1 MSTDNDIY
9 ECECWD
15 PRNKWET
22 QDVFNHMEEALD
34 LMFQCFKVNPEEQ
47 QYQLDVG
54 RKVIKFSSQTGN
66 QEISHGQFYKRG
78 SC

>member
-34 LMFQCFKVNPEEQ
+34 LMLQCFKVNPEEQ

-54 RKVIKFSSQTGN
+54 RKVKEIFQSNWKSRN
-66 QEISHGQFYKRG
+66 QSWTIL
-78 SC
+78 